1 MRAPKRSRKYWLTL
15 GYERAV
21 AQNLADIARDH
32 PSWEDAAVIAQHQF
46 EVLPA
51 PAPAESVDHG

>member
-1 MRAPKRSRKYWLTL
+1 MTL

-46 EVLPA
+46 EVFPA